1 MTELNDELLVA
12 YVDGQLATAQS
23 KAIERVLEEDD
34 VAAERVAS
42 LRAANSHLETAF
54 EAMIA
59 GEPIPVPAAE
69 ADAGAKGGTVR
80 SFGARLLRYGAFAWV
95 GFGCL
100 MAGAAGGFILYDR
113 ISADPFEAAAVVAP
127 PPALPAPAPL
137 ITGSVPA
144 TWVDDMVQA
153 QAFLSAETFSFGLES
168 EGNIDL
174 TSFQISKTLGA
185 SFTVPDL
192 SGQSLTFQRAQMLQ
206 RDGKP
211 FAQIG
216 YIAETGDPVV
226 LYATARN
233 GDAEAMKLGD
243 KDGVSFATW
252 TQGDL
257 TLLLAGD
264 LPDIRLGII
273 ARAIEN
279 IFASADPK
287 AQDTGAPIIEP
298 VNENTAGSDADAAA
312 NDSAAPENQ

>member
-23 KAIERVLEEDD
+23 KAIERVLEEDE
-34 VAAERVAS
+34 VAAERVAA

-59 GEPIPVPAAE
+59 GEPIPVPAVE
-69 ADAGAKGGTVR
+69 SDAGAQGKSSR
-80 SFGARLLRYGAFAWV
+80 SFGARILRYGAFAWV

-100 MAGAAGGFILYDR
+100 VAGAASGFILYDR
-113 ISADPFEAAAVVAP
+113 IAADPFETAAVASP

-137 ITGSVPA
+137 ITGSLPT
-144 TWVDDMVQA
+144 TWVDDMVRA
-153 QAFLSAETFSFGLES
+153 QTFLSAETFSFGLES

-185 SFTVPDL
+185 NFTVPDL

-206 RDGKP
+206 REGKP
-211 FAQIG
+211 FAQIA

-226 LYATARN
+226 LYTTARN

-243 KDGVSFATW
+243 MDGVSFATW

-264 LPDIRLGII
+264 LPDMRLGII

-279 IFASADPK
+279 NFASAEPK
-287 AQDTGAPIIEP
+287 AQDTGTP
-298 VNENTAGSDADAAA
+298 VVSPAGGNSDSSETDTGAS
-312 NDSAAPENQ
+312 DSAVSGSQ